1 MESDASGDYKQHNA
15 ESKAADGVKYEAQG
29 NAKRKSASG
38 PVGAAWLVAIWLA
51 AVLAGLVLLVAN
63 VIHADTVPVR
73 HTQGVVH
80 AFLVL
85 QTLDGNTIADGDLT
99 QISRADRITGRLVFH
114 FRDGSLY
121 DETFVFTQ
129 RGAFHLLSD
138 HLVEKGASFKPPME
152 TSLDTSTGQTTV
164 RYTDDDGKEKVVS
177 ERLKL
182 PSDVANGMLPI
193 LMTNIQPTAQQ
204 TTLSM
209 VAATPKPRLVKLAIT
224 PAGEE
229 PFSAGGSSR
238 KAIHYVMKVEI
249 GGVAGVVAPVVG
261 KQPPDTNFWVLGG
274 DAPVFLKAEGPLY
287 QGGPIWRIKP
297 VSPAWPQTTA
307 QQ

>member
-1 MESDASGDYKQHNA
+1 MASNS
-15 ESKAADGVKYEAQG
+15 ESKAADGAMFEAQS
-29 NAKRKSASG
+29 NARRESMSG

-51 AVLAGLVLLVAN
+51 AVLVGVLLLVAD

-99 QISRADRITGRLVFH
+99 QISRADRVTGRLVFH
-114 FRDGSLY
+114 FKDGSLY

-138 HLVEKGASFKPPME
+138 HLIEKGASFRPPME
-152 TSLDTSTGQTTV
+152 TSLDTSTGQMTV
-164 RYTDDDGKEKVVS
+164 RYTDDDGKGKVVS

-182 PSDVANGMLPI
+182 P
-193 LMTNIQPTAQQ
+193 
-204 TTLSM
+204 
-209 VAATPKPRLVKLAIT
+209 
-224 PAGEE
+224 
-229 PFSAGGSSR
+229 
-238 KAIHYVMKVEI
+238 
-249 GGVAGVVAPVVG
+249 
-261 KQPPDTNFWVLGG
+261 PDTNFWVLGC
-274 DAPVFLKAEGPLY
+274 DAPIFLKSEGPLY
-287 QGGPIWRIKP
+287 QAGPIWRIEP
-297 VSPAWPQTTA
+297 VSPARPQTTA